1 MDERRQAVRLSESL
15 RITYKLANQKSRHQI
30 ASVIDD
36 ISGVGLKFPSIQK
49 LQPGMVLQLWIN
61 FGRTIVPALAEVAW
75 IKDRKD
81 ARFPHTM
88 GIKFTKIDPLGL
100 KKIVAYI
107 RNRTEKGKTSGLEI
121 VD

>member
-1 MDERRQAVRLSESL
+1 MDERRQSIRLDKAL
-15 RITYKLANQKSRHQI
+15 RITYKRAEQESRHQI
-30 ASVIDD
+30 ASVTDD
-36 ISGVGLKFPSIQK
+36 ISDIGLKFPSIQK

-61 FGRTIVPALAEVAW
+61 LEGAIVPAVAEVAW
-75 IKDRKD
+75 IKERKD
-81 ARFPHTM
+81 VRFPHTM

-107 RNRTEKGKTSGLEI
+107 RNRTEKGKASGLEI